1 MKAFKKAFIALI
13 SLLGLSL
20 TSCTNYGTYADAD
33 KYLVG
38 DQTYTGVLK
47 ELDID
52 WVSGQVTL
60 IEDTT
65 SAEIKIVEE
74 SDVELIEA
82 EKVHSY
88 FNEGTLKIK
97 YWESGHTSHY
107 SFITRNKHIYVT
119 YPALEKLTVD
129 LTSGKFDSKKVTAS
143 DIKVNLTSG
152 SVDLD
157 EVVCESMTT
166 NVTSGNVNIDK
177 ITCNT
182 YEANLTS
189 GSVTIGA
196 SIANEMTFG
205 VTSGKVDLAIPESG
219 ATVSFTKTSGSLH
232 LDRQDYTKN
241 ADGQYVYG
249 DGACKVRIKVTSGKA
264 IIR

>member
-1 MKAFKKAFIALI
+1 MKTFKKAFIALI

-20 TSCTNYGTYADAD
+20 TSCTYYGTYADAD

-38 DQTYTGVLK
+38 DQTYTGELK
-47 ELDID
+47 ELDVD

-60 IEDTT
+60 VEDVT
-65 SAEIKIVEE
+65 STEIKITEE
-74 SDVELIEA
+74 SDVELVEA

-88 FNEGTLKIK
+88 FNEGVLKIK
-97 YWESGHTSHY
+97 YWESGHKTH
-107 SFITRNKHIYVT
+107 SFVSRNKHIYIT
-119 YPALEKLTVD
+119 YPTLEKLTVD
-129 LTSGKFDSKKVTAS
+129 LTSGKFDSKKVTATE
-143 DIKVNLTSG
+143 IKVNLTSG

-157 EVVCESMTT
+157 EVVCETMVT

-182 YEANLTS
+182 YESNLTS
-189 GSVTIGA
+189 GSVTIGT
-196 SIANEMTFG
+196 SSANEMKFS

-219 ATVSFTKTSGSLH
+219 ATISFTKTSGSLR

-241 ADGQYVYG
+241 DDGQYVYG
-249 DGACKVRIKVTSGKA
+249 DGACKVKIKVTSGKA

>member
-1 MKAFKKAFIALI
+1 MKTFKKAFIALL

-20 TSCTNYGTYADAD
+20 TSCTYYGTYADAE
-33 KYLVG
+33 KYLAG
-38 DQTYTGVLK
+38 DQTYTGELK

-60 IEDTT
+60 VEDTT
-65 SAEIKIVEE
+65 SAEIKITEE
-74 SDVELIEA
+74 SDVELVEA

-88 FNEGTLKIK
+88 FNEGILKIK
-97 YWESGHTSHY
+97 YWESGHKSH
-107 SFITRNKHIYVT
+107 SFVSRNKHIYVT
-119 YPALEKLTVD
+119 YPSLEKLTVD

-143 DIKVNLTSG
+143 EIKVNLTSG

-157 EVVCESMTT
+157 EVVCETMVT
-166 NVTSGNVNIDK
+166 NITSGNVNIDK

-182 YEANLTS
+182 YENNLTS

-196 SIANEMTFG
+196 STANEMKFS
-205 VTSGKVDLAIPESG
+205 VTSGKVDLTIPDNG
-219 ATVSFTKTSGSLH
+219 ATISFTKTSGSIR
-232 LDRQDYTKN
+232 LDRQDYSRN
-241 ADGQYVYG
+241 DDGQYVYG

>member
-1 MKAFKKAFIALI
+1 MKTFKKVFITLL

-60 IEDTT
+60 IEDIT
-65 SAEIKIVEE
+65 SLEIKIVEE
-74 SDVELIEA
+74 SDIELIEA

-88 FNEGTLKIK
+88 FNEGVLKIK
-97 YWESGHTSHY
+97 YWESGHTSH
-107 SFITRNKHIYVT
+107 SFIPKNKHIYVT

-157 EVVCESMTT
+157 EVVCESMIT
-166 NVTSGNVNIDK
+166 NVTSGSVNIDK

-196 SIANEMTFG
+196 SIANEMTFK
-205 VTSGKVDLAIPESG
+205 VTSGNVDLTIPESG
-219 ATVSFTKTSGSLH
+219 ATVSFTKTSGSLR
-232 LDRQDYTKN
+232 LDRQDYTRN

-249 DGACKVRIKVTSGKA
+249 DGLCKVRIKVTSGKA

>member
-20 TSCTNYGTYADAD
+20 TACTTYGTYADAS

-38 DQTYTGVLK
+38 DQTYTGELK

-65 SAEIKIVEE
+65 STEIKIVEE
-74 SDVELIEA
+74 SDVELIES

-97 YWESGHTSHY
+97 YWESGHVSH
-107 SFITRNKHIYVT
+107 SFISRNKHIYIT
-119 YPALEKLTVD
+119 YPSLEKLTVD
-129 LTSGKFDSKKVTAS
+129 LTSGKFDSKKVSAS
-143 DIKVNLTSG
+143 EIKVNLTSG
-152 SVDLD
+152 NVDLD
-157 EVVCESMTT
+157 EVVCETMAT
-166 NVTSGNVNIDK
+166 NVTSGIVNIDK

-196 SIANEMTFG
+196 STANEMKFS
-205 VTSGKVDLAIPESG
+205 VTSGKVDLTIPESG

-264 IIR
+264 TIR

>member
-1 MKAFKKAFIALI
+1 MKAIKKLFISLL

-20 TSCTNYGTYADAD
+20 TSCTYYGTYADAD

-38 DQTYTGVLK
+38 DQAYTGELK

-52 WVSGQVTL
+52 WVSGEVTL
-60 IEDTT
+60 VEDTT

-88 FNEGTLKIK
+88 FNEGVLKIK
-97 YWESGHTSHY
+97 YWESGHKSH
-107 SFITRNKHIYVT
+107 SFISRNKHIYVT
-119 YPALEKLTVD
+119 YPSLEKLTVD
-129 LTSGKFDSKKVTAS
+129 LTSGKFDAKKVTAS

-157 EVVCESMTT
+157 EVSCETMTT
-166 NVTSGNVNIDK
+166 NITSGSVNIDK

-182 YEANLTS
+182 YESNLTS
-189 GSVTIGA
+189 GSVTIG
-196 SIANEMTFG
+196 SSTANEMTFK

-219 ATVSFTKTSGSLH
+219 ATISFTKTSGSLK

-249 DGACKVRIKVTSGKA
+249 DGACKVRIKVASGKA